1 MAKRVKI
8 IPPPL
13 IPRKP
18 LPEKPVELPKKEKP
32 EGEDIPKADF
42 SPPVVQHPAPPPETP
57 IGLLKRQ
64 KTDGEGLLRMDFLP
78 LGKGQ
83 QWNALTRDILAKVF
97 GSDSAFIDAVLYAG
111 KQQVYSMYEP
121 ESVLEKQR
129 RKIFQ
134 ASLRMLEIC
143 IEEFGL
149 NKDSSKPDIIGK
161 IKSRVASERKA
172 FMAESQE
179 EGKKELGLK
188 NETLKPNII
197 KSIESRMASEGRKTL
212 IVHGTGE
219 AKEEPELSQ
228 EPSEPDMSKGVEVTA
243 APEDGGISAVQG
255 DDEGTKQPEVSQEPP
270 EPDITIGVEDEEAS
284 DGGKVSIVPGSEEGK
299 KAVEPIAEAFKPDID
314 KRMESMKTSEGRKV
328 FIVHG
333 NDEEK
338 KEAVAALLAK
348 MELEPVI
355 LHEQPGHAMA
365 LIEKFEH
372 YGDVVFAIIILT
384 GDDYGYAKGKPEE
397 SKPRPRQNVVFELG
411 FLIGRFQGQH
421 VCALHEEGLEMP
433 SDYKGAVFIPY
444 DAGGIWKLLVA
455 RAMKTAN
462 LNVDLNKAV

>member
-13 IPRKP
+13 VPKKSP
-18 LPEKPVELPKKEKP
+18 PEKLVELLKKEEP
-32 EGEDIPKADF
+32 QGGEIPKADAF
-42 SPPVVQHPAPPPETP
+42 PPGVQHPTPPPGEP
-57 IGLLKRQ
+57 IDLLKRQ
-64 KTDGEGLLRMDFLP
+64 KTDGEGLLKMTFLP

-83 QWNALTRDILAKVF
+83 QWNTLTRDILAKVF
-97 GSDSAFIDAVLYAG
+97 GPDSAFIDAVLYAG
-111 KQQVYSMYEP
+111 EQQAYSMYEP

-149 NKDSSKPDIIGK
+149 KNDSSKPDIIEK

-179 EGKKELGLK
+179 EGKKDLGLGK
-188 NETLKPNII
+188 EAFKPDII
-197 KSIESRMASEGRKTL
+197 KSVESGMASDGRKTL

-219 AKEEPELSQ
+219 AKKEPEFSQ
-228 EPSEPDMSKGVEVTA
+228 EPSESDRSKGIEVAGA
-243 APEDGGISAVQG
+243 AEDGGISTAQG
-255 DDEGTKQPEVSQEPP
+255 DDEGTKQPEASQEPP
-270 EPDITIGVEDEEAS
+270 EPDITIGIENEEAS
-284 DGGKVSIVPGSEEGK
+284 DGGKVSIVPGTEEGK
-299 KAVEPIAEAFKPDID
+299 KEIAPIAEAIKPDLN
-314 KRMESMKTSEGRKV
+314 KRMESMKTSESRKV

-338 KEAVAALLAK
+338 KEAVATLLAK

-355 LHEQPGHAMA
+355 LHEQPGHAVN

-411 FLIGRFQGQH
+411 FLIGRFPGQH

-433 SDYKGAVFIPY
+433 SDYKGAVFIPH
-444 DAGGIWKLLVA
+444 DAGGIWKLLIA

-462 LNVDLNKAV
+462 LDVDLNQAI

>member
-8 IPPPL
+8 VPPPL

-18 LPEKPVELPKKEKP
+18 LPEKPLELPKKEKP
-32 EGEDIPKADF
+32 QGEEIPKAAP
-42 SPPVVQHPAPPPETP
+42 SPPVVQHPTPTPEAPIEFLKKQK
-57 IGLLKRQ
+57 IDGEALLK
-64 KTDGEGLLRMDFLP
+64 MDFLP
-78 LGKGQ
+78 LGKSQ
-83 QWNALTRDILAKVF
+83 QWNALTRDMLAKVF
-97 GSDSAFIDAVLYAG
+97 GPNPGFIDAVLYASE
-111 KQQVYSMYEP
+111 QQVYSMYEP
-121 ESVLEKQR
+121 ESKLEKQR

-134 ASLRMLEIC
+134 ASLGMLEIC
-143 IEEFGL
+143 LEEFSS
-149 NKDSSKPDIIGK
+149 NKDSSKSEINEK
-161 IKSRVASERKA
+161 IKNRVASERTA
-172 FMAESQE
+172 FMAQNQE
-179 EGKKELGLK
+179 EGKKELGLSK
-188 NETLKPNII
+188 EPSKPNIVKGEEKEMVPEI
-197 KSIESRMASEGRKTL
+197 RETLTVQGPDEAQKGPESTKGPSN
-212 IVHGTGE
+212 
-219 AKEEPELSQ
+219 PEV
-228 EPSEPDMSKGVEVTA
+228 SKGVEVAASENGGVSTA
-243 APEDGGISAVQG
+243 QG
-255 DDEGTKQPEVSQEPP
+255 DDEGKKHPEVNQESPNSDMT
-270 EPDITIGVEDEEAS
+270 EEIEDTEAS
-284 DGGKVSIVPGSEEGK
+284 DGGKDSITPGFEEEK
-299 KAVEPIAEAFKPDID
+299 KAVEPIPEAFKPDID

-338 KEAVAALLAK
+338 KEAVATLLAK
-348 MELEPVI
+348 MDLEPVI

-433 SDYKGAVFIPY
+433 PDYKGAVFIPY

-462 LNVDLNKAV
+462 LNVDLNKAI

>member
-1 MAKRVKI
+1 MSKRVKI
-8 IPPPL
+8 VPPPL

-18 LPEKPVELPKKEKP
+18 LPEKPVELSKREKP
-32 EGEDIPKADF
+32 EGEEIPKAPF
-42 SPPVVQHPAPPPETP
+42 SPVAVQQPSPPPEAP
-57 IGLLKRQ
+57 IELLKKQ
-64 KTDGEGLLRMDFLP
+64 KTDGEALLKMDFLP
-78 LGKGQ
+78 LGKSQ
-83 QWNALTRDILAKVF
+83 QWNALTRDMLAKVF
-97 GSDSAFIDAVLYAG
+97 GPSPGFTDAVLYASE
-111 KQQVYSMYEP
+111 QQVYSMYEP
-121 ESVLEKQR
+121 ESKLEKQR

-143 IEEFGL
+143 IEEFSS
-149 NKDSSKPDIIGK
+149 NKDSSKSEINEK
-161 IKSRVASERKA
+161 IKNRVASEGKA
-172 FMAESQE
+172 FMAQNQE
-179 EGKKELGLK
+179 EGKKELRPSK
-188 NETLKPNII
+188 EPSKPNIVKGGKREMVPEI
-197 KSIESRMASEGRKTL
+197 RETLTIQGPGDAQRGPESSNGPSN
-212 IVHGTGE
+212 
-219 AKEEPELSQ
+219 PEV
-228 EPSEPDMSKGVEVTA
+228 SKGVEVRPASEKGEASTV
-243 APEDGGISAVQG
+243 PG
-255 DDEGTKQPEVSQEPP
+255 DDEGKNHP
-270 EPDITIGVEDEEAS
+270 GVHQASPNSDVAAEIENTEAS
-284 DGGKVSIVPGSEEGK
+284 GRGKGSTAPGFEEEK
-299 KAVEPIAEAFKPDID
+299 KAVELIAEEFNLDTV
-314 KRMESMKTSEGRKV
+314 KRMGSMKTSEGREV

-338 KEAVAALLAK
+338 KEAVAAFLTK

-433 SDYKGAVFIPY
+433 SDYKGAVFIPF
-444 DAGGIWKLLVA
+444 DAGGIWKLLIA

-462 LNVDLNKAV
+462 IDVDLNRAI

>member
-8 IPPPL
+8 VPPPL

-18 LPEKPVELPKKEKP
+18 LPETPLEFPKKGKP
-32 EGEDIPKADF
+32 QGEEIPKAAL
-42 SPPVVQHPAPPPETP
+42 SPPAVQHPTPTPEAPIE
-57 IGLLKRQ
+57 LLKKQ
-64 KTDGEGLLRMDFLP
+64 KIDGEALLKMDFLP
-78 LGKGQ
+78 LGKSQ
-83 QWNALTRDILAKVF
+83 QWNALTRDMLAKVF
-97 GSDSAFIDAVLYAG
+97 GPNPGFIDAVLNASE
-111 KQQVYSMYEP
+111 QRVYSMYEP
-121 ESVLEKQR
+121 ESKLEKQR

-143 IEEFGL
+143 LEEFSSD
-149 NKDSSKPDIIGK
+149 KDSPKSEINEK
-161 IKSRVASERKA
+161 IKNRVASERAA
-172 FMAESQE
+172 FVAQNQE
-179 EGKKELGLK
+179 EGKKELGLSK
-188 NETLKPNII
+188 EPSKPNIVKGGEKEKMPEIRETRTIQGPDEAQKGSGLI
-197 KSIESRMASEGRKTL
+197 KGPSNPEVSEGAEDEASENG
-212 IVHGTGE
+212 GF
-219 AKEEPELSQ
+219 S
-228 EPSEPDMSKGVEVTA
+228 A
-243 APEDGGISAVQG
+243 AQG
-255 DDEGTKQPEVSQEPP
+255 DDEGKKHPEADP
-270 EPDITIGVEDEEAS
+270 ESPDFDMAEEIENMEAS
-284 DGGKVSIVPGSEEGK
+284 DRGRGSITPGCGEEK
-299 KAVEPIAEAFKPDID
+299 KAVKPIAEAFKSDID

-338 KEAVAALLAK
+338 KESVANLLAK

-433 SDYKGAVFIPY
+433 SDYKGAVFIPF

-462 LNVDLNKAV
+462 LNVDLNKAI

>member
-18 LPEKPVELPKKEKP
+18 PPEKPEVPLKKQKP
-32 EGEDIPKADF
+32 EGEDISKVDF
-42 SPPVVQHPAPPPETP
+42 PPPGVQHPTLPPGEP
-57 IGLLKRQ
+57 IELLKRQ
-64 KTDGEGLLRMDFLP
+64 KTDGEGLLKMAFLP

-97 GSDSAFIDAVLYAG
+97 GPDSAFIDAVLYAG
-111 KQQVYSMYEP
+111 EQQAYSMYEP
-121 ESVLEKQR
+121 ESALEKQR

-134 ASLRMLEIC
+134 ESLRMLEIC
-143 IEEFGL
+143 IEGFGL
-149 NKDSSKPDIIGK
+149 EKDASKPDIIGK

-179 EGKKELGLK
+179 EGKRELGLK

-197 KSIESRMASEGRKTL
+197 ESLESGMASESRKAL
-212 IVHGTGE
+212 IVQGTGE
-219 AKEEPELSQ
+219 AKKEPELSQ
-228 EPSEPDMSKGVEVTA
+228 EPSKPELSEGVEVTA

-270 EPDITIGVEDEEAS
+270 EPDITIGVEDKEAS
-284 DGGKVSIVPGSEEGK
+284 DGGKVSIVPGSEEEK
-299 KAVEPIAEAFKPDID
+299 KEIEPIAEAIKPDLN
-314 KRMESMKTSEGRKV
+314 KRMERMKTSESRRV

-338 KEAVAALLAK
+338 KEAVATLLAK
-348 MELEPVI
+348 MEFEPII
-355 LHEQPGHAMA
+355 LHEQPSHALT

-372 YGDVVFAIIILT
+372 YADVVFAVIILT

-411 FLIGRFQGQH
+411 FLIGRFPGQH

-433 SDYKGAVFIPY
+433 SDYKGAVFIPH
-444 DAGGIWKLLVA
+444 DAGGIWKLLIA

-462 LNVDLNKAV
+462 LDVDLNQAI

>member
-1 MAKRVKI
+1 MARRVKI
-8 IPPPL
+8 VPPPL

-18 LPEKPVELPKKEKP
+18 LPEKPVGLSKKEKP
-32 EGEDIPKADF
+32 EGEGIREAAS
-42 SPPVVQHPAPPPETP
+42 SPPAVQQPALPPESP
-57 IGLLKRQ
+57 IELLKKQ
-64 KTDGEGLLRMDFLP
+64 KTDGQALLKADFLS
-78 LGKGQ
+78 LEKSQ
-83 QWNALTRDILAKVF
+83 QWNGLTRDTVGKVF
-97 GSDSAFIDAVLYAG
+97 GPDPGFIDKVMYAG
-111 KQQVYSMYEP
+111 EQQVYSMYEP
-121 ESVLEKQR
+121 ESKLEKQR
-129 RKIFQ
+129 RKILQ

-149 NKDSSKPDIIGK
+149 DRDSPRPIMIEK

-172 FMAESQE
+172 FMAQNQE
-179 EGKKELGLK
+179 EGKKELGLSK
-188 NETLKPNII
+188 EPSKPNIV
-197 KSIESRMASEGRKTL
+197 KGGQREM
-212 IVHGTGE
+212 V
-219 AKEEPELSQ
+219 PEIR
-228 EPSEPDMSKGVEVTA
+228 EIFTTREPDEAQKGPESGKGPSNQEVSEGVEVTEA
-243 APEDGGISAVQG
+243 SENGEVSTAQG
-255 DDEGTKQPEVSQEPP
+255 DDEGKKHPEVNQESPKFDLT
-270 EPDITIGVEDEEAS
+270 EEIENTEAS
-284 DGGKVSIVPGSEEGK
+284 DRGKGSITPGFKIEK
-299 KAVEPIAEAFKPDID
+299 KSFEPIAEEFKPDVA
-314 KRMESMKTSEGRKV
+314 KGVESMEASEGRKV

-338 KEAVAALLAK
+338 KEAVATLLAN

-365 LIEKFEH
+365 LIEKFEN

-455 RAMKTAN
+455 RAMKSAN
-462 LNVDLNKAV
+462 LNVDLNKAI